1 MIATLQK
8 PTIEND
14 GSSFVDMD
22 SIPKIVSKSGPQK
35 PRTGIILALV
45 VLVLISAGGLTYW
58 VLAKTS
64 ASSTAGSPSVA
75 VPTATAVRIFV
86 VGSRNSKPASQSLTG
101 VIRARHEVQLAF
113 RVGGKINKRHVE
125 VGQVV
130 AKGDLLFELEP
141 EDFDLQVQTARANL
155 EVAKAAVQRWIA
167 EEKRLQELLRI
178 NAVSPSEYEK
188 GLADRDSALGLRQSA
203 EKQLELATNQLGYCR
218 LVADESGVMTSIE
231 VEAGQVVAAGAR
243 LGSLAQT
250 NELEAVIDVPENR
263 LPSLV
268 RNETKVEFWSMPGFS
283 LPAKLREV
291 SPIADVTTRT
301 FRARFTLLQ
310 PSEKIKLG
318 MTASV
323 SLPEED
329 HRAGVEI
336 PLTSI
341 MSHDGKPS
349 VWLLDSSES
358 SISSRPITVEKFSD
372 DHAFVLEGLKAG
384 DKIVSAGVQKLDV
397 GMSVRVWEIQP

>member
-64 ASSTAGSPSVA
+64 ASSTADSPSVA

-141 EDFDLQVQTARANL
+141 EDFDLQVQQTARANL

-218 LVADESGVMTSIE
+218 LVADERRGDDIDRSGGRSSR
-231 VEAGQVVAAGAR
+231 GGRGKAR
-243 LGSLAQT
+243 KFGSDQRTRSRYRCSRKSLAESREKR
-250 NELEAVIDVPENR
+250 NEGRILVDARPFRCRRNFAR
-263 LPSLV
+263 FRRSPMLPPGRFVLALRCYNHRKKSSLV
-268 RNETKVEFWSMPGFS
+268 
-283 LPAKLREV
+283 
-291 SPIADVTTRT
+291 
-301 FRARFTLLQ
+301 
-310 PSEKIKLG
+310 
-318 MTASV
+318 
-323 SLPEED
+323 
-329 HRAGVEI
+329 
-336 PLTSI
+336 
-341 MSHDGKPS
+341 
-349 VWLLDSSES
+349 
-358 SISSRPITVEKFSD
+358 
-372 DHAFVLEGLKAG
+372 
-384 DKIVSAGVQKLDV
+384 
-397 GMSVRVWEIQP
+397 